1 MLRWQRCVS
10 AHCYLIFCYSHLHKQ
25 EGFGGGFDFLLP
37 PEMCPDGCAG
47 DGCLRNQQN
56 LPCLARAEPLVLPEQ
71 GRSKAGTNVLAAKW
85 KVFLLCTQ
93 QELHMEW
100 SIRSPASTS
109 PFPGQQTQVQMLPA
123 RVWPSQEEPFSLQAE
138 GRWVFTKRI
147 FYCIKQFSLFLC
159 GNTNYVWHLQ
169 FTVLMFIWSD
179 LHMQRLLLWS
189 FVF

>member
-1 MLRWQRCVS
+1 MIIPICSISTSSSSPEHLQDRVARVCSTCWMLRWQRCVS

-71 GRSKAGTNVLAAKW
+71 GRSKAGTNVLAGKW

-100 SIRSPASTS
+100 QHQEPSIHQPLSRAADAGPNAASQGLTIPGGAFLSP
-109 PFPGQQTQVQMLPA
+109 
-123 RVWPSQEEPFSLQAE
+123 
-138 GRWVFTKRI
+138 GRGEVGF
-147 FYCIKQFSLFLC
+147 
-159 GNTNYVWHLQ
+159 H
-169 FTVLMFIWSD
+169 
-179 LHMQRLLLWS
+179 
-189 FVF
+189 